1 MKFQKK
7 NISIFFKFFFACLLI
22 LWNAACAA
30 DNGQPNIL
38 LAPAY
43 LSIDATNNRLFVVD
57 SQNNGFSLISL
68 TDNSIVTGA
77 PLLNSSSSI
86 TLPQLP
92 QDIAALNL
100 GSGVSRIFIIGNG
113 APPRNQITVL
123 DYSSSTGLQVASISP
138 ITVGSTNTDILG
150 GLAIDQAT
158 GNLFVSD
165 TTASVVR
172 AYNSSTG
179 AELAGSPL
187 SVQTSPSRMEVNE
200 SISRLFVSSL
210 GGNLISIIDTTNLLA
225 AATTLDVG
233 FVTSDVSATS
243 NGSGTALFVIS
254 PASNQV
260 KVFNFNVTTPSSSTQ
275 IGSTISPPAVGTAP
289 ASTDPLSGSV
299 AEVAS
304 ATLSTG
310 VLVGGIS
317 ESTGDFG
324 VIDVSAD
331 LSGFSTAR
339 VSTLN
344 GLGAEG
350 VAILTDGSGNGT
362 TAYIASPG
370 VGAVSFINII
380 TNAFAGQIL

>member
-1 MKFQKK
+1 MKPETKTFSFALKFLGA
-7 NISIFFKFFFACLLI
+7 FFCILL
-22 LWNAACAA
+22 NCACAVN
-30 DNGQPNIL
+30 NGAPNIL

-43 LSIDATNNRLFVVD
+43 VAIDATNSRLFAVD

-77 PLLNSSSSI
+77 PLLNSTSSI

-100 GSGVSRIFIIGNG
+100 GSGVSRIFIIGTG
-113 APPRNQITVL
+113 PAPRNQIMVL
-123 DYSSSTGLQVASISP
+123 DYSSAGLQVASISP
-138 ITVGSTNTDILG
+138 ITVGSTNTDVLG

-165 TTASVVR
+165 TTASTVH

-179 AELAGSPL
+179 AELSNSPL
-187 SVQTSPSRMEVNE
+187 SVQASPVKMEVNE

-210 GGNLISIIDTTNLLA
+210 GGNLISIINTTDLSI

-243 NGSGTALFVIS
+243 NGTGTALFAIS
-254 PASNQV
+254 PPTNQV
-260 KVFNFNVTTPSSSTQ
+260 KVFNFNVTTPASSTQ
-275 IGSTISPPAVGTAP
+275 IGSTISPPPPGTSLSA
-289 ASTDPLSGSV
+289 TDLLSGSMS
-299 AEVAS
+299 EVAS
-304 ATLSTG
+304 STLSNG
-310 VLVGGIS
+310 ILVGGVS

-324 VIDVSAD
+324 IIDVTAD
-331 LSGFSTAR
+331 LSSFSTTR
-339 VSTLN
+339 VTTLN
-344 GLGAEG
+344 GLGSEG
-350 VAILTDGSGNGT
+350 IAILTDGSGNGT
-362 TAYIASPG
+362 TAYVAAPG
-370 VGAVSFINII
+370 AGAISYINII